1 MMTEQTILTGN
12 RTGPMG
18 PLGAASRTG
27 TGGKRNIDIAMT
39 TTLNHPIQLNS
50 SVLGGNM
57 SVQSMKLSL
66 HAHVSGSAPSGGD
79 KPRVG
84 IIGVG
89 RMGMP
94 MVGRLREA
102 GYSVHAFAR
111 RPEQTDEARSLG
123 ATLADSPA
131 QVAREVDILVLCA
144 YSDGQVRDVALG
156 PGGVISEMK
165 PGSILLVH
173 TSCSPTTGD
182 DLIRA
187 AAARGVEVADGPL
200 AGLPS
205 DVAAGTVTVLLG
217 ASDKSFE
224 TLRAVVCTY
233 ADPVI
238 HVGKAGDGH
247 RTKILNCLLM
257 AAHTR
262 LVEEAASLAGHLGL
276 EPAKALR
283 AVTYTGATSGILEQT
298 LSFDEDPSMF
308 ASAIRPF
315 LVKDVHE
322 YDDFFETD
330 NTELGLLGTLAH
342 RAAVEDSDERSKA
355 AAQRLQDW
363 ALTQAERRGS
373 DRS

>member
-1 MMTEQTILTGN
+1 
-12 RTGPMG
+12 
-18 PLGAASRTG
+18 
-27 TGGKRNIDIAMT
+27 
-39 TTLNHPIQLNS
+39 
-50 SVLGGNM
+50 M
-57 SVQSMKLSL
+57 SVQTTKTPL
-66 HAHVSGSAPSGGD
+66 HDAAGGPAPSD
-79 KPRVG
+79 ERRPRVG
-84 IIGVG
+84 LIGLG

-94 MVGRLREA
+94 MVRRLRDA
-102 GYSVHAFAR
+102 DYSVHAFAR
-111 RPEQTDEARSLG
+111 RPGQADEAHSLG
-123 ATLADSPA
+123 ATLAGSPA
-131 QVAREVDILVLCA
+131 EVAREVDIMILCA
-144 YSDGQVRDVALG
+144 YADPQVRELALG
-156 PGGVISEMK
+156 PGGVISAMK

-173 TSCSPTTGD
+173 TSCSPTTGG
-182 DLIRA
+182 DLILA
-187 AAARGVEVADGPL
+187 GAERGVEVADGPL

-217 ASDKSFE
+217 ASETSFE
-224 TLRAVVCTY
+224 RLRPVVRTY
-233 ADPVI
+233 ANPVI

-262 LVEEAASLAGHLGL
+262 LAEEAASLAVHLGL

-283 AVTYTGATSGILEQT
+283 AVTRTGATSGILEQA

-315 LVKDVHE
+315 LAKDVHE

-330 NTELGLLGTLAH
+330 KTELGLLGTLAH
-342 RAAVEDSDERSKA
+342 RAAVKDDDERSEA

-373 DRS
+373 ERL